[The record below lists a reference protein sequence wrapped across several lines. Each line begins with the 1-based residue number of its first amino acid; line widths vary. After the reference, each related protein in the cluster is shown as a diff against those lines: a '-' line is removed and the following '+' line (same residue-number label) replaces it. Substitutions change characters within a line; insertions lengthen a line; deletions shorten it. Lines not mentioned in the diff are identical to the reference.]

1 MGLRGTAGTLECQG
15 FVPRVKLVLFGLLVR
30 GLGGNTRDMGVPASL
45 LSLCTGDMRDRWTLC
60 PGRSRPEGSGTV
72 NGDGGLS
79 GLLLGITEAQSQ
91 SLRAVGTHMGDHG
104 LRPGPRRMAGRA
116 SLRVKGTCEAVTV
129 STARPASPKR
139 PAGS

>member
-45 LSLCTGDMRDRWTLC
+45 LSLCTGDTRDRWTLC

-72 NGDGGLS
+72 NGDGRLS

-91 SLRAVGTHMGDHG
+91 SSQH
-104 LRPGPRRMAGRA
+104 RA
-116 SLRVKGTCEAVTV
+116 SLLGPWAHTWAIMASGRVHAE
-129 STARPASPKR
+129 
-139 PAGS
+139 